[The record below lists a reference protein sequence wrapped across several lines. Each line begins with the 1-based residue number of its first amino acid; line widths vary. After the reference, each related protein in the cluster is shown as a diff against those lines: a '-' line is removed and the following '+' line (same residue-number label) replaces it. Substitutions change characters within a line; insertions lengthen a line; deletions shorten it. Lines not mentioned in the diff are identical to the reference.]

1 MRTLVWSFV
10 ATVLLVSACGG
21 ASAPTETAAPTRAET
36 FGKAPAGHPG
46 KALLDSKVYDES
58 GQARA
63 CEAPKPNCP
72 DRPRRVEFLDRCR
85 LAGYQVRKCGCEELC
100 AGSVKID
107 KKHYDAQ
114 GNAKDCAPEKTDC
127 SPPETSASFQDAC
140 NEHGH
145 KLVVCGCEWLCTG
158 LAR

>member
-1 MRTLVWSFV
+1 MRIFVKSLVASF
-10 ATVLLVSACGG
+10 LLVAACGG
-21 ASAPTETAAPTRAET
+21 ASAPAETASPRA
-36 FGKAPAGHPG
+36 GAAGTEPPDGYPG
-46 KALLDSKVYDES
+46 KALADSQVYDEA
-58 GQARA
+58 GQAKA
-63 CEAPKPNCP
+63 CEAPKPSCP
-72 DRPRRVEFLDRCR
+72 DRPRPVEFLDRCR

-100 AGSVKID
+100 GGRVKVD

-114 GNAKDCAPEKTDC
+114 GNAKDCAPETRDC

-158 LAR
+158 QPR